1 MIALRYIFIADLDMR
16 GGYLWFSHTLG
27 FAGFKFC
34 VIGKEM
40 EGMLVDGAWHGVE
53 RIDGSLGGWPLV
65 RCCFGGDFFKLH
77 VDEYTFFGPIKRLSQ
92 IYSRHRQQRRDV

>member
-53 RIDGSLGGWPLV
+53 LIDGSLGGWPLV
-65 RCCFGGDFFKLH
+65 RC
-77 VDEYTFFGPIKRLSQ
+77 
-92 IYSRHRQQRRDV
+92 

>member
-1 MIALRYIFIADLDMR
+1 MNLSSDCSEVYLYRRLRYA
-16 GGYLWFSHTLG
+16 GWYLWFSHTLG

-65 RCCFGGDFFKLH
+65 RC
-77 VDEYTFFGPIKRLSQ
+77 
-92 IYSRHRQQRRDV
+92 